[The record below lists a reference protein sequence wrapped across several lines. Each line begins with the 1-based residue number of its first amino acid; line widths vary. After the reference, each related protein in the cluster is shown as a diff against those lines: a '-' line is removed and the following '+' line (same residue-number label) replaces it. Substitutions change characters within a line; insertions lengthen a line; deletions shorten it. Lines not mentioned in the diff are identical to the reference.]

1 MAGSEAS
8 SSTLPGIVRER
19 ALHLGSKPAFVFQ
32 GRSTTFA
39 AFDRRTDRVAQA
51 LLASG
56 IKVGDR
62 VAFVGKNSDSYFELL
77 IGSAKM
83 GAVTVPVNWRL
94 APPEVASILADAQ
107 AKLVLVGPGFVE
119 ATAAVSSILPSDI
132 LYVSAEGRHEPWAD
146 WEEWVAVQPFA
157 PPASRAAPGD
167 VVLQLYTSGTT
178 GRPKGVMLTHA
189 NFTSNYHADLTH
201 DLGWNRWD
209 DGDSSLLA
217 MPVSHISGS
226 GWGLVSLSRGAT
238 CHIHPQF
245 DLDATFDTLEQHR
258 ISKVFLV
265 PAALQMLVRHP
276 RAATADFSCIR
287 HMAYGASPMPVALL
301 RECIDVLKTGFV
313 QMYGMTETTGTIVAM
328 PPEDHVDPASPRLR
342 AAGRALPWVEIKV
355 VGPDGEALP
364 TGRVGEVVT
373 RSSLNMAG
381 YWQLPEQTSRTV
393 RDGWVHTGDAGY
405 LDQDGYLFIHDRL
418 KDMIISGG
426 ENIYPAEVE
435 SALSEHP
442 GIAEVAVIGVPDER
456 WGEAVK
462 AVVVLHPDAQ
472 VSAEALIGWARER
485 IAGFKAPQSIDFAD
499 ALPRNGAGKLL
510 KRELRDKY
518 WEGMSRQVN

>member
-1 MAGSEAS
+1 MAEAATT
-8 SSTLPGIVRER
+8 TLSDIVSER
-19 ALHLGSKPAFVFQ
+19 AAERGSKPAFVFE
-32 GRSTTFA
+32 GRSTSFE
-39 AFDRRTDRVAQA
+39 AFDRRTNQVAQA
-51 LLASG
+51 LLAAG
-56 IKVGDR
+56 IEKCDR
-62 VAFVGKNSDSYFELL
+62 IAFIGKNSDSYFELL
-77 IGSAKM
+77 IGAAKM

-94 APPEVASILADAQ
+94 APPEVAAILADAH

-119 ATAAVSSILPSDI
+119 ATAAISSILPSDI
-132 LYVSAEGRHEPWAD
+132 LFVSAEGTHEPWAF
-146 WEEWVAVQPFA
+146 WEEWVAVQPFS
-157 PPASRAAPGD
+157 PPAHTAAPGD
-167 VVLQLYTSGTT
+167 VALQLYTSGTT

-189 NFTSNYHADLTH
+189 NFTSYYEADLAN
-201 DLGWNRWD
+201 DLGWNRWEES
-209 DGDSSLLA
+209 DSSLLA

-226 GWGLVSLSRGAT
+226 GWGLVSFSRGAT
-238 CHIHPQF
+238 CHIHRQF
-245 DLDATFDTLEQHR
+245 DLDETFDTLEQYR
-258 ISKVFLV
+258 VSKVFLV

-276 RAATADFSCIR
+276 RAAAADFSCIR

-328 PPEDHVDPASPRLR
+328 PPEDHLDPASPRLR

-355 VGPDGEALP
+355 VGLDGEALP
-364 TGRVGEVVT
+364 PGRVGEIVT

-381 YWQLPEQTSRTV
+381 YWQLPDQTARTL
-393 RDGWVHTGDAGY
+393 RNGWVHTGDAGY
-405 LDQDGYLFIHDRL
+405 LDEDGYLFIHDRL

-442 GIAEVAVIGVPDER
+442 AIAEVAVIGVPDER

-462 AVVVLHPDAQ
+462 AVVVLRPDAQ

-499 ALPRNGAGKLL
+499 SLPRNSAGKLL
-510 KRELRDKY
+510 KRELRERY
-518 WEGMSRQVN
+518 WEGMDRQVN